1 MNLLTPFRLTLTIIT
16 SLLFILI
23 IISGSLN
30 FIVRYDFIYDYN
42 IATYSIDE
50 RTSLNLDKI
59 KEINF
64 NIKTYF
70 FDENELLDVDIY
82 SDKEILHMK
91 DVKHIMNLIFN
102 LGKILSIVFCVL
114 IFLLHSYFEVHL
126 NKVIFYSVILFSSIL
141 ILLGVSFLLF
151 FQEIFIIFHKIA
163 FNNDL
168 WILNPNTD
176 YLLMMFPED
185 FFRDVAVLILLS
197 SFLLN
202 VIVYFLFRKLSFR
215 SK

>member
-50 RTSLNLDKI
+50 RTSLNLNKI

-70 FDENELLDVDIY
+70 FDENE
-82 SDKEILHMK
+82 
-91 DVKHIMNLIFN
+91 
-102 LGKILSIVFCVL
+102 
-114 IFLLHSYFEVHL
+114 
-126 NKVIFYSVILFSSIL
+126 
-141 ILLGVSFLLF
+141 
-151 FQEIFIIFHKIA
+151 
-163 FNNDL
+163 
-168 WILNPNTD
+168 
-176 YLLMMFPED
+176 
-185 FFRDVAVLILLS
+185 
-197 SFLLN
+197 
-202 VIVYFLFRKLSFR
+202 
-215 SK
+215 

>member
-102 LGKILSIVFCVL
+102 LGKILSIVFCVF